1 MNNLHTLNVYTSFT
15 NTCIMHMTLKINMHT
30 HMHAHT
36 PTTTCPFKY
45 HSPTHTCIH
54 TAAPPT
60 KKLKK
65 EKSRVEKAMEKTIDV
80 FLKSQVEAEER
91 FQKREERWKKE
102 MELEERQRREDR
114 QHQLQMM
121 QMLGQMMQSRP
132 YSPAYSF
139 DLD

>member
-1 MNNLHTLNVYTSFT
+1 
-15 NTCIMHMTLKINMHT
+15 
-30 HMHAHT
+30 
-36 PTTTCPFKY
+36 
-45 HSPTHTCIH
+45 
-54 TAAPPT
+54 
-60 KKLKK
+60 
-65 EKSRVEKAMEKTIDV
+65 MEKTMDV

-91 FQKREERWKKE
+91 FQKREEERWKKE